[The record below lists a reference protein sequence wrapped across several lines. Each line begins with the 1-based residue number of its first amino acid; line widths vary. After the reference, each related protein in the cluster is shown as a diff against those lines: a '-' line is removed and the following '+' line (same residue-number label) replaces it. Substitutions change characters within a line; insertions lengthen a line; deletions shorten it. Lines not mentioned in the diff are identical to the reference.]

1 MSALWGDGRDV
12 NWSAVGRGSGRDV
25 GIEIGPRGVVFVG
38 PLLMN
43 SDIKV
48 FTFFGLTFS
57 IIMNAGRRRTVVGS
71 E

>member
-1 MSALWGDGRDV
+1 
-12 NWSAVGRGSGRDV
+12 V

-48 FTFFGLTFS
+48 FTFLGVTFS
-57 IIMNAGRRRTVVGS
+57 MIMNAGRRRTVVGS